1 MEKIAM
7 KHSAGL
13 ILLFAVLFAVADVYA
28 KCGTLVKRTNTRG
41 GVKFSGSCGTSGGN
55 RAGTADIS
63 GHMRRLEE
71 ELEEIDEK
79 LSRINPDGKTALNFR
94 HKREVASLKLIQMI
108 QLEMLDSKRSSN
120 GKYRKMRLLLV
131 NESKILEDTAKKIK
145 GFPLAGKMA
154 EFRKGLQD
162 IRSGKEKFN
171 GRIARS
177 DSALLQDIHKEQRKL
192 LEEFHKKEQK
202 NFKKK

>member
-1 MEKIAM
+1 M
-7 KHSAGL
+7 KHLAGSS
-13 ILLFAVLFAVADVYA
+13 LLFAIVLAVADIYA
-28 KCGTLVKRTNTRG
+28 GDSTSVKKTNVG
-41 GVKFSGSCGTSGGN
+41 GRIKFSGTCGT
-55 RAGTADIS
+55 AGRRRVSTTDIS

>member
-1 MEKIAM
+1 MKNIRGGIILTVNNLFDEMEKIAM

-28 KCGTLVKRTNTRG
+28 KCGTLVKRTNVG
-41 GVKFSGSCGTSGGN
+41 GRIKFSGTCGT
-55 RAGTADIS
+55 AGSRRVSTTDIS

-108 QLEMLDSKRSSN
+108 Q
-120 GKYRKMRLLLV
+120 RLHALLISLTV
-131 NESKILEDTAKKIK
+131 
-145 GFPLAGKMA
+145 
-154 EFRKGLQD
+154 R
-162 IRSGKEKFN
+162 
-171 GRIARS
+171 RIAQILVRHQVHGYL
-177 DSALLQDIHKEQRKL
+177 DGLDAVLQIGGNDLLPSSGQLIQI
-192 LEEFHKKEQK
+192 
-202 NFKKK
+202 